1 MAADDS
7 PPLRA
12 LLEVWCD
19 RDRVLWQQ
27 CEGNNQQELYPPEAV
42 VIDKVH
48 LIAMRRCSP
57 SDERYRHVLPPLLQ
71 HLQGSSTSPGISTGE
86 PLTGRRR
93 RAQDGSAKA
102 KEHARIQRRASELLQ
117 TFEVQLEDRAPPWQ
131 PPPGIPPRPSK
142 RPRLE

>member
-1 MAADDS
+1 MLPS
-7 PPLRA
+7 P
-12 LLEVWCD
+12 LEPIHGVSAS
-19 RDRVLWQQ
+19 
-27 CEGNNQQELYPPEAV
+27 QESVA
-42 VIDKVH
+42 
-48 LIAMRRCSP
+48 
-57 SDERYRHVLPPLLQ
+57 
-71 HLQGSSTSPGISTGE
+71 GE

-93 RAQDGSAKA
+93 RALDGSAKA